1 MGCPGGRDRRAH
13 GSGPGG
19 VVDIVKYATTIELR
33 GGDAEIVVE
42 YTAHK
47 GQSSGLH
54 GPAEPAWIEID
65 AVTYGGCT
73 ITDALRESQIEAL
86 QQEIEDDI
94 TAAEEAAMERHDEQM
109 REYRAEYLQEMKR
122 DLADPRNIEYWEA
135 RE

>member
-1 MGCPGGRDRRAH
+1 M
-13 GSGPGG
+13 
-19 VVDIVKYATTIELR
+19 KYGTTIELR

-73 ITDALRESQIEAL
+73 ITDDLRESQIEAL

-94 TAAEEAAMERHDEQM
+94 IAAEEAAMERRADEV
-109 REYRAEYLQEMKR
+109 RDERYELTEVIQE
-122 DLADPRNIEYWEA
+122 DCE
-135 RE
+135 